1 MTTDDT
7 GTTADDAEHQGDDD
21 TADLEITGPVGT
33 APREPAQRWPMIG
46 SPSGA

>member
-7 GTTADDAEHQGDDD
+7 GTTADDAEHQGDDT
-21 TADLEITGPVGT
+21 TAVIEITGPVGT
-33 APREPAQRWPMIG
+33 APLEPVKRWPMIG